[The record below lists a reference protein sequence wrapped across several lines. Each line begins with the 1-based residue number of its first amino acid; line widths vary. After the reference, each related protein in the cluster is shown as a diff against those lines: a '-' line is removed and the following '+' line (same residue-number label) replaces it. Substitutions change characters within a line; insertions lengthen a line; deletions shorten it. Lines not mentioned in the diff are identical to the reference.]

1 MPALAPLAHRP
12 SRASRGL
19 AALALA
25 GAVLLTG
32 CGGGDDD
39 GDRAE
44 RPAASADA
52 VTPDALVAAGVQ
64 QIADGDP
71 AAARRS
77 FTAALALDP
86 EHARAH
92 YNLGYLAQSEDA
104 DTATAI
110 EEYQRAVAA
119 DPELAP
125 ALYNLAL
132 LTENADL
139 RAAVDLYRRVLEVK
153 PDDAATYVRLGYALR
168 HLGDEAEAE
177 EALAR
182 GFELDPA
189 LKDVPAPSY
198 GD

>member
-1 MPALAPLAHRP
+1 MLALSPLAHRP
-12 SRASRGL
+12 SRAL

-32 CGGGDDD
+32 CSGGDD
-39 GDRAE
+39 GADRAD

-52 VTPDALVAAGVQ
+52 VSSDALVATGLQ
-64 QIADGDP
+64 QLTDGDTE
-71 AAARRS
+71 AARRS

-92 YNLGYLAQSEDA
+92 YNLGYLAQTED
-104 DTATAI
+104 DDLATAI
-110 EEYQRAVAA
+110 DEYQQAVAA

-139 RAAVDLYRRVLEVK
+139 EASVDLYRRVIAVK
-153 PDDAATYVRLGYALR
+153 PEDAATYVRLGYALR
-168 HLGDEAEAE
+168 HLGHEDEAK
-177 EALAR
+177 EALAK
-182 GFELDPA
+182 GIELDPA
-189 LKDVPAPSY
+189 LKDVPAPSF
-198 GD
+198 GG